1 MKTLSIA
8 PAAAGAL
15 FIALNAS
22 ASHASTTVSVDGVR
36 YNVSTFIGS
45 YDNDGTKFNTASAG
59 GVMPWWGNASL
70 AQQFSVAV
78 GTSLGGTPDFIGSG
92 PFFAYQINSSQNR
105 SYAFNYNTL
114 VSQQRD
120 MFNATASAGER
131 RIFCSRPTTDLRGR
145 CRLRHGSSPAAA
157 PQHQA
162 TEALIVGKD
171 GSSAEGAAARSA
183 APASRKHPP
192 GSPGLIR
199 GRPHPPRRPTMAAH
213 R

>member
-59 GVMPWWGNASL
+59 GAMPWWGNASL

-92 PFFAYQINSSQNR
+92 PFFDYQINSSQNR

-114 VSQQRD
+114 ASQQRD
-120 MFNATASAGER
+120 MFNATA
-131 RIFCSRPTTDLRGR
+131 TTYV
-145 CRLRHGSSPAAA
+145 
-157 PQHQA
+157 QA
-162 TEALIVGKD
+162 NVV
-171 GSSAEGAAARSA
+171 SSAPGPLPIFGAAAAFGTAR
-183 APASRKHPP
+183 R
-192 GSPGLIR
+192 LR
-199 GRPHPPRRPTMAAH
+199 RRLNTRRRRP
-213 R
+213 